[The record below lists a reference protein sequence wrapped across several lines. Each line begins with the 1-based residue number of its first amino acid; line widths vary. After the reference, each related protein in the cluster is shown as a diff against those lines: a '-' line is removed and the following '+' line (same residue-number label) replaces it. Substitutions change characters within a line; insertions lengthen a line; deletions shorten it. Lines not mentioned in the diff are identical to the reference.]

1 MRIVFLL
8 RQDPDETTKKIMD
21 IQARDNEVVKI
32 DIRAEKDYD
41 RVVEEIVNSDR
52 VISW

>member
-1 MRIVFLL
+1 MKILYLL
-8 RQDPDETTKKIMD
+8 RQDPDETTQKIMD

-32 DIRAEKDYD
+32 DIRSEKDYD